1 MTVKQMMLD
10 ATFFLRLCSILQPE
24 NILCLGKNTFEC
36 VYRAIQGEDIKMSD
50 GFSKSYNDFLDNH
63 DPIKVQFA
71 VEGEVCFSRI
81 FPLAH
86 CGALGTANRSLE
98 KQKKDW
104 EKILE

>member
-50 GFSKSYNDFLDNH
+50 GFS
-63 DPIKVQFA
+63 
-71 VEGEVCFSRI
+71 
-81 FPLAH
+81 
-86 CGALGTANRSLE
+86 
-98 KQKKDW
+98 
-104 EKILE
+104 